1 MGNNKEIKL
10 SIKQLSG
17 IIISVL
23 ISALFIGFIIYM
35 IITHLLNADDKIIAI
50 VGALGNIS
58 GGVIG
63 GLVAFIVAK
72 TQISSTIK
80 NEEIA
85 LNYNVISHLKLLKSE
100 FNYNKNLIIEFKDDI
115 INQQNLEIVEQLS
128 TVSWS
133 NSSPQISSKLSDDD
147 LISILNTVTT
157 TNLLKVH
164 MKGSRFENIETELEN
179 LCDFLDQT
187 IILLDRNINELTLQD

>member
-72 TQISSTIK
+72 TQISSTMK

-133 NSSPQISSKLSDDD
+133 NSSPQISSKLSDED

-187 IILLDRNINELTLQD
+187 IILLERNINELTLQD